1 MTPKRPKSLKWIGEM
16 YPDGRPARFLDF
28 LPPEDIDEARTDELT
43 QDQLKVVRDSG
54 LYREVH
60 PPEKKASKKAARS
73 EPATAPEPADTTDD
87 SNAAETP
94 ATDGGDAAE
103 GES

>member
-1 MTPKRPKSLKWIGEM
+1 MTPKRPKSLKWVGEM

-28 LPPEDIDEARTDELT
+28 LPPEDIDEARTDALT

-60 PPEKKASKKAARS
+60 PPEKKAAKRTARS
-73 EPATAPEPADTTDD
+73 DAPAAPEPDTTTDESD
-87 SNAAETP
+87 AAETP
-94 ATDGGDAAE
+94 ATDAGDGEE
-103 GES
+103 G

>member
-28 LPPEDIDEARTDELT
+28 LPPEDIDEARTDALSQE
-43 QDQLKVVRDSG
+43 QLADIRASG

-60 PPEKKASKKAARS
+60 PPEKKAAKRAARS
-73 EPATAPEPADTTDD
+73 EAPGDAPEAESTDD

-94 ATDGGDAAE
+94 ATDAGDGEE
-103 GES
+103 G

>member
-1 MTPKRPKSLKWIGEM
+1 MTPRRPKSLKWIGEM

-28 LPPEDIDEARTDELT
+28 LPAEDIDEARTDELT

-60 PPEKKASKKAARS
+60 PPEKKAAKRAARS
-73 EPATAPEPADTTDD
+73 EAPGDAPEAESIDD
-87 SNAAETP
+87 PNAAETP
-94 ATDGGDAAE
+94 ATDAGDGEE
-103 GES
+103 G